1 MQALSLEGLCELG
14 ASKGASK
21 GAEPALLSICRRHAA
36 YIGHIP
42 WEDSCG
48 EGAATKAAA
57 AVGGL
62 PPVTIVLL
70 YRPSHKQ
77 EPQ

>member
-48 EGAATKAAA
+48 DPDPNPNQVKGSSWKKLQPFMQAAA
-57 AVGGL
+57 L
-62 PPVTIVLL
+62 RLVTG
-70 YRPSHKQ
+70 
-77 EPQ
+77 